1 MKHIHFKS
9 ILIAVSGCLV
19 MTTILTAVLT
29 LSSIKTA
36 NASVDVD
43 CYARNDENILF
54 KCNERNYDHCA
65 TTYISEN
72 GKVTA
77 AICTGD
83 WTQHFEPTPEITDP
97 GSPIPAN

>member
-1 MKHIHFKS
+1 
-9 ILIAVSGCLV
+9 

-43 CYARNDENILF
+43 CYSRNDDNILF

-72 GKVTA
+72 GEVTA

-83 WTQHFEPTPEITDP
+83 RTQHLEPINEVLPPEFTTTE
-97 GSPIPAN
+97 N